1 MVPGP
6 GFRRHVVV
14 ALLAVAL
21 AGAAF
26 VGLRRWREAER
37 ARTRMVVAVFTN
49 RTGDA
54 SLEPFGSMAAD
65 WITRGLARTPSVE
78 VVDVGALYVQ
88 GRGASGQPTDP
99 LELARRN
106 GAGSAVAGSY
116 YVADDTLVVRSSVVD
131 VATGEILETVTP
143 VRVPKGQSVRALE
156 LLQQYVMTA
165 VAGALEVEFRPF
177 TAQPTPPPP
186 YAAYHAFVA
195 GQAAYW
201 QGRPATESRDFFT
214 YAVASDSSFL
224 TAAVWLAFVGANG
237 AGCGLTDSVAQA
249 LASRTDALSRF
260 DRLTLDIS
268 AARCADDWHRAYRLA
283 AEQAALRPRSTYAV
297 YTAGFFAVT
306 SGRPRAAVEL
316 LGSIDPDHDLGWLSD
331 SAKSVYW
338 RDYTAAEHLL
348 GQYDTELSQARR
360 LERRFPER
368 SASHLVA
375 ARALAGLHR
384 GRESIE
390 ELDRI
395 MQLPVDRAIRMK
407 GSLSLGLIAY
417 TLAIELLAHGDS
429 LAARQALDR
438 AIGWYEGGPD
448 RFGGRYEHAW
458 YARSLLLAGRRDE
471 ALAEASVGSRAD
483 STDVT
488 YLGLRGFLAA
498 SMGAGSV
505 AQELDGRLAA
515 IELRDGSRDHLGP
528 SGAHRRRR
536 RRPGQGPGLPPRGD
550 RAGHLARPRRDATS
564 TSIRCSPRSGATRCS
579 RRSCTPASRPDT
591 TAPRR
596 KPGRGDVYAGVGMR
610 PEGLEPPT
618 F

>member
-1 MVPGP
+1 MLPGP
-6 GFRRHVVV
+6 GVRRWIAVALV
-14 ALLAVAL
+14 ALLV
-21 AGAAF
+21 AGAAV
-26 VGLRRWREAER
+26 VGLRRWRAGQQ
-37 ARTRMVVAVFTN
+37 ARTRMVVAVFAN

-88 GRGASGQPTDP
+88 GRGESGQPTDP

-165 VAGALEVEFRPF
+165 VAGALDVEFRPF
-177 TAQPTPPPP
+177 TAQPTAPPP

-195 GQAAYW
+195 GQSAYW
-201 QGRPATESRDFFT
+201 QGRPASESRDFFQ
-214 YAVASDSSFL
+214 YALATDSSFV
-224 TAAVWLAFVGANG
+224 TASVWLAFLGANG
-237 AGCGLTDSVAQA
+237 AGCALTDSVARA
-249 LASRTDALSRF
+249 LADRVAALSRF

-268 AARCADDWHRAYRLA
+268 VARCANDWHRAYRLA

-306 SGRPRAAVEL
+306 SGRPRAAIAL

-338 RDYTAAEHLL
+338 RDLTAAEHLL
-348 GQYDTELSQARR
+348 GEYDIELAQARR

-368 SASHLVA
+368 GGSHLVA

-384 GRESIE
+384 GKQSLE
-390 ELDRI
+390 ELDAI
-395 MQLPVDRAIRMK
+395 MKLPVDAAARMK
-407 GSLSLGLIAY
+407 GALSPGLIAY

-429 LAARQALDR
+429 LAAQTALAR
-438 AIGWYEGGPD
+438 TIEWYEGAPD
-448 RFGGRYEHAW
+448 RFGGRYERMW
-458 YARSLLLAGRRDE
+458 YARALLQVGRRDE
-471 ALAEASVGSRAD
+471 ALAEASVGSQAD
-483 STDVT
+483 STDVA

-498 SMGAGSV
+498 YLGAASM
-505 AQELDGRLAA
+505 AQELDAQLAD
-515 IELRDGSRDHLGP
+515 IEARDGQGTTWV
-528 SGAHRRRR
+528 HRARMAMA
-536 RRPGQGPGLPPRGD
+536 RGD
-550 RAGHLARPRRDATS
+550 RESALGYLRAGTERGISRVGAGTDLHVDPVFAPLRGDPVFEG
-564 TSIRCSPRSGATRCS
+564 IIRSG
-579 RRSCTPASRPDT
+579 
-591 TAPRR
+591 
-596 KPGRGDVYAGVGMR
+596 
-610 PEGLEPPT
+610 E
-618 F
+618 